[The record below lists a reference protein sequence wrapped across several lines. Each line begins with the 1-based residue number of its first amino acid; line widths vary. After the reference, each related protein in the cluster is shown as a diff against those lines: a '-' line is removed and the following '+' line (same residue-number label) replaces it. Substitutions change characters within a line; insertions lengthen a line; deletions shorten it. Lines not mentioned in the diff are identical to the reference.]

1 MKPSNLVLR
10 DARKTRIRNGGPGST
25 RASVEPPGP
34 SPFQL
39 GNQNYVPIPIVLP
52 QSWQYPGA
60 AAVNVGLSAGA
71 VPSRNMPLM
80 LPERLEIERWF
91 QELEADTSRN
101 QDGLNF
107 AGLGRELKQNG
118 FKRITQL
125 SRDILGIKD
134 LQEILKINAGTAAM
148 IMEYAQD
155 DVRRFR
161 EAGGAF

>member
-1 MKPSNLVLR
+1 M
-10 DARKTRIRNGGPGST
+10 
-25 RASVEPPGP
+25 
-34 SPFQL
+34 
-39 GNQNYVPIPIVLP
+39 
-52 QSWQYPGA
+52 
-60 AAVNVGLSAGA
+60 GLSAGA
-71 VPSRNMPLM
+71 VPSHNVPLM
-80 LPERLEIERWF
+80 PPERLEIEQWF
-91 QELEADTSRN
+91 QDLEADTSRN

-161 EAGGAF
+161 EAGGTF